1 MAAMPAHATAGHA
14 PAVAAGPVWRERM
27 DRPVYEVTLWP
38 NQSLTRRGYGMA
50 MGTTAAGFALPLAA
64 MAGTPVFWGLA
75 PFMALA
81 FGALWLAIRRN
92 GRHLRI
98 HERLALWRDEVR
110 VERREPDGRLL
121 RWQAEPLRVRLRL
134 RKDAH
139 VEDYLTLAGGG
150 REIELGAFL
159 APEERVALA
168 GEIESAL
175 TRALRA

>member
-1 MAAMPAHATAGHA
+1 MAGMSAPITAGGS
-14 PAVAAGPVWRERM
+14 PAVAVGPIWRERL
-27 DRPVYEVTLWP
+27 DRPIYDVTLWP
-38 NQSLTRRGYGMA
+38 NQSLTRRGRHMVK
-50 MGTTAAGFALPLAA
+50 GTAAAGFALPLGA

-75 PFMALA
+75 PFLLLA
-81 FGALWLAIRRN
+81 FGALWLAFRRN
-92 GRHLRI
+92 GLHLRI
-98 HERLALWRDEVR
+98 EERLTLWRDEMR

-134 RKDAH
+134 HKNAH

-159 APEERVALA
+159 SPEERVALA

-175 TRALRA
+175 TRAIRP